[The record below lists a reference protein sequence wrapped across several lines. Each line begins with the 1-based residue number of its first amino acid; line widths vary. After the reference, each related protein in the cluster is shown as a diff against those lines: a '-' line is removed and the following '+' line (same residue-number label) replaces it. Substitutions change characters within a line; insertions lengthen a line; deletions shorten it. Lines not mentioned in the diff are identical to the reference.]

1 MRAPERAVFI
11 GSLGG
16 IPAIQEQ
23 LPEIMLR
30 KGVILDPRPLDYMG
44 TDYQDWL
51 KDTGNYIR
59 WLAKRWRVH
68 VIGASGGGPPA
79 ASLFRRHADVIDRAV
94 IWSGKMTDLY
104 EFKNPK
110 NTKKYEG
117 TNLVESA
124 RRFQEED
131 RPQLTPALL
140 RRMLFTY
147 GEADETIAPDHSVLE
162 GAPNTHTLPTLTHD
176 DALAYA
182 MSARLGLGVTIDFVR
197 HD

>member
-11 GSLGG
+11 GSIGG
-16 IPAIQEQ
+16 IPKIQER
-23 LPEIMLR
+23 LPEIMLG

-51 KDTGNYIR
+51 EDTGDYIKR
-59 WLAKRWRVH
+59 LAKRWRVH

-104 EFKNPK
+104 AFKNPK
-110 NTKKYEG
+110 NTQRYEG

-124 RRFQEED
+124 GVFQVED
-131 RPQLTPALL
+131 RPRITPHMLQ
-140 RRMLFTY
+140 RMLFTH
-147 GEADETIAPDHSVLE
+147 GEEDGDIAPEHSVLE
-162 GAPNTHTLPTLTHD
+162 GAPNTHEFPTITHD
-176 DALAYA
+176 AALTYA
-182 MSARLGLGVTIDFVR
+182 MATRLGLSVTIDFVR